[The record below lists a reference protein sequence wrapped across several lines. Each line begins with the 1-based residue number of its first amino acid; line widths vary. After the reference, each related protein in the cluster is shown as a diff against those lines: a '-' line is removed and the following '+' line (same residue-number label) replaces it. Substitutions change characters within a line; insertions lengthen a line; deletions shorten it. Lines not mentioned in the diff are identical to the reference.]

1 MGKKLSDVESVIYQE
16 DVDFGTIDYVRGFW
30 DGGYD
35 PGSEFEGVGWYL
47 AYRKSK
53 PAPGAL
59 WTRLLT
65 GYGRCYGRSAAEA
78 ELQAFQSLLFS
89 FHTFLACGTDPKP
102 LFWDQEQFSCPMQL
116 VDPIVAQIQS

>member
-1 MGKKLSDVESVIYQE
+1 M
-16 DVDFGTIDYVRGFW
+16 
-30 DGGYD
+30 
-35 PGSEFEGVGWYL
+35 EFSFVGVGWYL
-47 AYRKSK
+47 EYRKSK

-89 FHTFLACGTDPKP
+89 FHYLNERLPLWPDLPPWRFP
-102 LFWDQEQFSCPMQL
+102 LFHENDVHGPTPFPFPYL
-116 VDPIVAQIQS
+116 PNL